1 MKSFKS
7 FGNFLQFL
15 IGDWRHREKKNTK
28 TSGVEKNT
36 AALEPKVNNPDT

>member
-1 MKSFKS
+1 MESFKS

-15 IGDWRHREKKNTK
+15 IRDWRHREKNPK